1 MYDFEKFEYEFSKI
15 YRRLLRL
22 ELLIKQKIIN
32 TVLTVYPMNTMTTFK
47 KFFNNDKIYRSYK
60 SDITGKNQFLEIRD
74 NKTFVDAVKF
84 EQIINT
90 LTLRHLL
97 EFIFYRGSFQG
108 TGNR

>member
-47 KFFNNDKIYRSYK
+47 KN
-60 SDITGKNQFLEIRD
+60 
-74 NKTFVDAVKF
+74 
-84 EQIINT
+84 
-90 LTLRHLL
+90 
-97 EFIFYRGSFQG
+97 
-108 TGNR
+108 